1 MEPNNPYQGPRA
13 PVVAQDDIAEVG
25 RARAR
30 PLGHGWL
37 WWKQAWRITV
47 SNWGQ
52 WSLAVLV
59 LMAVLMG
66 ISLSSLLVPLLGN
79 LVPALLS
86 PVFAAGVFDLA
97 HRRWRGEAFEF
108 GNLFAGFS
116 HSTGQ
121 LFLTGVAQMAAQI
134 TFFVLIAVLV
144 LLMFGSEIAD
154 LVSAGA
160 LGEDIVAPPDL
171 ANTGMMRVALAG
183 LIILALMLP
192 YAAALWF
199 QLPLVYLGKR
209 KPFAALWESLVAV
222 AINWLPMLWYG
233 VIPLLLVL
241 VLCVVAALYVG
252 FVSLVLGQGVLAAI
266 LYGVLVLAGIVAM
279 LFLMALCMVS
289 IYTSFRDVFAMD
301 EPSAKSTAAP
311 AREPDQ
317 LSSSS

>member
-97 HRRWRGEAFEF
+97 GRG
-108 GNLFAGFS
+108 
-116 HSTGQ
+116 
-121 LFLTGVAQMAAQI
+121 V
-134 TFFVLIAVLV
+134 
-144 LLMFGSEIAD
+144 
-154 LVSAGA
+154 
-160 LGEDIVAPPDL
+160 
-171 ANTGMMRVALAG
+171 
-183 LIILALMLP
+183 
-192 YAAALWF
+192 
-199 QLPLVYLGKR
+199 
-209 KPFAALWESLVAV
+209 
-222 AINWLPMLWYG
+222 
-233 VIPLLLVL
+233 
-241 VLCVVAALYVG
+241 
-252 FVSLVLGQGVLAAI
+252 
-266 LYGVLVLAGIVAM
+266 
-279 LFLMALCMVS
+279 
-289 IYTSFRDVFAMD
+289 
-301 EPSAKSTAAP
+301 
-311 AREPDQ
+311 
-317 LSSSS
+317 